1 VHIESH
7 VACGWLLANLW
18 PSASWRQRLAI
29 TLSAVIS
36 DADGLGYLVSADLY
50 VRWHHT
56 IGHNVFAAVLVS
68 GAAVALAGKPKWGWV
83 LLLTQLGFWS
93 HLVGDY
99 FFAGWGVPL
108 FWPISREEVM
118 YRPRMGLDH
127 PINLVLSY
135 GAFVY
140 FAASLWLHGR
150 TPLAL
155 VRPALDRLLVRVFR
169 KANLSCHIC
178 GRGTS
183 VQCDGCGKAVCLRHA
198 QITRRMQIRCRACA
212 AATPANVG
220 STRSPE

>member
-7 VACGWLLANLW
+7 AACGWLLANLW
-18 PSASWRQRLAI
+18 PGASCRQRLTI

-50 VRWHHT
+50 ARWHHT
-56 IGHNVFAAVLVS
+56 IGHNVFAAALVS
-68 GAAVALAGKPKWGWV
+68 VAAVALAGRPKWGWV
-83 LLLTQLGFWS
+83 LCLTQLGFWS

-108 FWPISREEVM
+108 FWPISHEEVM

-127 PINLVLSY
+127 PINLALSY

-140 FAASLWLHGR
+140 FAVSLWLHRR

-155 VRPALDRLLVRVFR
+155 VWPVLDRLLVRVFR
-169 KANLSCHIC
+169 KAYLSCHLC
-178 GRGTS
+178 GRRTS
-183 VQCDGCGKAVCLRHA
+183 VQCDTCGKPVCLRHA
-198 QITRRMQIRCRACA
+198 QVTRQMKIRCRACPVVAHA
-212 AATPANVG
+212 A
-220 STRSPE
+220 S